1 MTSADEPTFFETPAE
16 LRAWLEAHQESQ
28 DELWVGFHKKATG
41 RPSISWPELV
51 DELLC
56 FGWIDGLRQSIDE
69 QRWMIRITPRRPRS
83 NWSEVN
89 LRRFTELSV
98 EGRVMPAGSEA
109 YGRWE
114 ASAPGRAAVVGRAAA
129 PDRESAGAGESS
141 SAEGFGPDFEHRF
154 RVRSDAWEFF
164 QSQPPGYRQTATRW
178 VMSAKR
184 EETRL
189 RRLETLI
196 EDSAAGLRIK
206 ELRRQVP

>member
-1 MTSADEPTFFETPAE
+1 MNPTFFKTSAAF
-16 LRAWLEAHQESQ
+16 RAWLEANHESA

-41 RPSISWPELV
+41 RPSLSWPELV

-56 FGWIDGLRQSIDE
+56 FGWIDGLRKSIDDE
-69 QRWMIRITPRRPRS
+69 RWMIRITPRRPRS
-83 NWSEVN
+83 KWSAVN
-89 LRRFTELSV
+89 VRRLEELSE

-114 ASAPGRAAVVGRAAA
+114 ASASARAAVVGRAAA
-129 PDRESAGAGESS
+129 ADRESAGAGESS
-141 SAEGFGPDFEHRF
+141 SAEGFGPDFERRF
-154 RVRSDAWEFF
+154 RARSDAWEFF
-164 QSQPPGYRQTATRW
+164 QAQPPGYRRTATRW